1 METKKCPEHIS
12 TGVTP
17 KDEECH
23 SHGGD
28 TQQRFHNIH
37 CKLVGCDHSLSGK
50 ERHDDVPKKPARNR
64 LEKLLEKLDR
74 KKD

>member
-28 TQQRFHNIH
+28 THLHIDTLIGLDEYVEELFV
-37 CKLVGCDHSLSGK
+37 KTSELS
-50 ERHDDVPKKPARNR
+50 RSWQS
-64 LEKLLEKLDR
+64 
-74 KKD
+74 